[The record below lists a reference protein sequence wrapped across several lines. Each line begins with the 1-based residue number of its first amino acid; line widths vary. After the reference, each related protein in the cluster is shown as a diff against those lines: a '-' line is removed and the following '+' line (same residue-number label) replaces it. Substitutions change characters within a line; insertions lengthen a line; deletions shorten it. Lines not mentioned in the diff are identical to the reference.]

1 LTLERGTGHTLGGVE
16 ARAEQHEDTT
26 GTGDV
31 FSIGQL
37 ADAAGVN
44 VETVRYYER
53 RGLLPEP
60 LRTPAGYRQYGQA
73 DLGRLAF
80 IARAKSLGFTLAEVS
95 ELLTQPRPAVGPGT
109 GPEDGDLPVLEL
121 ARRKLLTIEAR
132 RDELDQTEARL
143 RRLLDICADPANED
157 CRGLVITG

>member
-1 LTLERGTGHTLGGVE
+1 ME
-16 ARAEQHEDTT
+16 ARAEQPQDTPRT
-26 GTGDV
+26 DDV

-37 ADAAGVN
+37 ADAAGVH

-53 RGLLPEP
+53 RGLLREP

-73 DLGRLAF
+73 DLGRMAF
-80 IARAKSLGFTLAEVS
+80 ITRAKSLGFTLAEVS
-95 ELLTQPRPAVGPGT
+95 ELLTQPGRAVGPGT
-109 GPEDGDLPVLEL
+109 GPDGGDLPVLEL
-121 ARRKLLTIEAR
+121 ARRKLMTIEVR

-157 CRGLVITG
+157 CRALLISG